1 MPGTRSTAGIQPGAR
16 ARLHLAIWLDDG
28 TEVLSSFDD
37 EPLDFCIGDGT
48 LAPGLESML
57 LGLEVGADEQLL
69 ADGAAVYGAS
79 DPALVQVIDRED
91 LPPDFELV
99 PGRVMLFAAPGG
111 QETAGTLIGET
122 DRGVEVDFNHPLS
135 RRGLRIRVQVLDVR

>member
-1 MPGTRSTAGIQPGAR
+1 VPSTRSTAGIEAGSR
-16 ARLHLAIWLDDG
+16 ARLHLAIWLEDG

-37 EPLDFCIGDGT
+37 EPLDFCVGDGT
-48 LAPGLESML
+48 LAPGLEGML
-57 LGLEVGADEQLL
+57 LGLEAGADEQLL
-69 ADGAAVYGAS
+69 ADGAAVYGEP
-79 DPALVQVIDRED
+79 DPALLQVIDRQD

-111 QETAGTLIGET
+111 QETPGTLIGET